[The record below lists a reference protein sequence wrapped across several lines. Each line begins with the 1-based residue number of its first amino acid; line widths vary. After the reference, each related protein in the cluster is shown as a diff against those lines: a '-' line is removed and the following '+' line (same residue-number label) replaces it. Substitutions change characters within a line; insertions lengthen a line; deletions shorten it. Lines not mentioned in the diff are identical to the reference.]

1 MKLRNIFI
9 SILACLAI
17 VSCDKGVEFK
27 TLAELQ
33 VSNSYISINKDGGST
48 SITLTATDNW
58 AFDQTK
64 IPTWLTVS
72 PVSGSAGDYTVTFSA
87 EGTSKTRKASDLA
100 INVAGKVQLINVEQS
115 IGITP
120 VSNATCAEVIAGA
133 DGKTYRVSG
142 TVTSIVNTVYGNWYL
157 TDATGQIYIYGTL
170 DKNGAEQ
177 KFTSLGLEVG
187 DNVVI
192 EGPKTTYNGVV
203 ELVNVTVISITKS
216 LISAVDKEVKA
227 PQAGGI
233 SDIKLICKGNG
244 VNFNIPEDASSYLS
258 VKAITPGVGD
268 TTIVSLLVAP
278 NEAGA
283 RATTLEFTT
292 TSGGT
297 VYSTKVDFSQDGSI
311 LDATVA
317 EFIAAPVST
326 SIYRVGGK
334 ITSIYSADKG
344 RFYIAFDT
352 DTLYVYGLAQS
363 MATEKLK
370 VGDFVTLL
378 GQRGQYKDVIEML
391 NASLEN
397 KSIEVTVAE
406 FLAAPIA
413 SSKINDQY
421 YKLTGVVANIN
432 TSNNYGNF
440 DLVDATGSIYVY
452 GLRDNPVR
460 KSLKIFDTFGI
471 HEGDTLTIVAQR
483 GAYGST
489 QEAMYGYYVSHTPAA
504 N

>member
-87 EGTSKTRKASDLA
+87 EGTSKTRTASDLA
-100 INVAGKVQLINVEQS
+100 INVAGKVQLINVAQS

-142 TVTSIVNTVYGNWYL
+142 TVTSIVHTVYGNWYL

-244 VNFNIPEDASSYLS
+244 V
-258 VKAITPGVGD
+258 
-268 TTIVSLLVAP
+268 
-278 NEAGA
+278 
-283 RATTLEFTT
+283 
-292 TSGGT
+292 
-297 VYSTKVDFSQDGSI
+297 
-311 LDATVA
+311 
-317 EFIAAPVST
+317 
-326 SIYRVGGK
+326 
-334 ITSIYSADKG
+334 
-344 RFYIAFDT
+344 
-352 DTLYVYGLAQS
+352 
-363 MATEKLK
+363 
-370 VGDFVTLL
+370 
-378 GQRGQYKDVIEML
+378 
-391 NASLEN
+391 
-397 KSIEVTVAE
+397 
-406 FLAAPIA
+406 
-413 SSKINDQY
+413 
-421 YKLTGVVANIN
+421 
-432 TSNNYGNF
+432 
-440 DLVDATGSIYVY
+440 
-452 GLRDNPVR
+452 
-460 KSLKIFDTFGI
+460 
-471 HEGDTLTIVAQR
+471 
-483 GAYGST
+483 
-489 QEAMYGYYVSHTPAA
+489 
-504 N
+504 